1 MVKMPQNEAAEMG
14 KFVHV
19 FTKKGLTKHEYRCII
34 MHIFQVQ
41 QMHRFKGETKMKK
54 IIAMMLALMLVMT
67 GIAVFTACDG
77 NNDPAETTDA
87 NKNETPTNAE
97 TTEAESTE
105 AEAPKVLKMATNAYF
120 QPYEFYQDGK
130 IVGIDAEI
138 AAAIAEKLGMTLEIV
153 DMEFDSIITAVNE
166 GSVDFGMAGM
176 TVTED
181 RLKEIDF
188 TTSYA
193 NGKQVIIVKEDSPI
207 TTADD
212 LFAEGAAYK
221 VGVQLGTTGDI
232 YATGDFGAENVTTYS
247 NGNEAVLALLGG
259 SVDCVIIDNEPAKA
273 LVAAN
278 EGLKVLETA
287 YANEDYAICV
297 KKGNTELLDAINNAI
312 KDLTADGTIDAII
325 DKYIK

>member
-1 MVKMPQNEAAEMG
+1 
-14 KFVHV
+14 
-19 FTKKGLTKHEYRCII
+19 
-34 MHIFQVQ
+34 
-41 QMHRFKGETKMKK
+41 MKK

-77 NNDPAETTDA
+77 GDENKGNTET
-87 NKNETPTNAE
+87 
-97 TTEAESTE
+97 TTEAATTEPTETE
-105 AEAPKVLKMATNAYF
+105 ADTPKVLKMATNAYF
-120 QPYEFYQDGK
+120 QPYEYYEGDK

-138 AAAIAEKLGMTLEIV
+138 AAAIAEKLGMTLEIT

-176 TVTED
+176 TITED
-181 RLKEIDF
+181 RLKEVDF
-188 TTSYA
+188 SISYA
-193 NGKQVIIVKEDSPI
+193 NGKQVIIVKEGSAI

-212 LFAEGAAYK
+212 LYADGASYK

-232 YATGDFGAENVTTYS
+232 YATDDFGSDNVVTYS

-278 EGLKVLETA
+278 AGLKILETT

-297 KKGNTELLDAINNAI
+297 KKGNSELLAKIDQAI
-312 KDLTADGTIDAII
+312 KELTADGTIDAII
-325 DKYIK
+325 AKYIK